1 MNIHKLA
8 LMAVLTLT
16 PVLAL
21 GGGTA
26 VVVSGEEG
34 ATARSQIEFDGNRL
48 RMQSVGEEGSQG
60 YMIVRDGRAY
70 TVIDQGD
77 GQAMVIDAAAAMKSL
92 GGLMPQQG
100 MQQPALGAQ
109 DMARFVSLTDA
120 GRSETVA
127 GISGRVH
134 TLTYVD
140 ADGATQTE
148 TLVLSKDGRVREL
161 TEAMLLMGRTM
172 TELAGLPANAAADQ
186 LSAQLKSQGLLRHG
200 TTFSLVSLSA
210 DRPAASRF
218 DLPAEPTQMPDL
230 GALSGGADNGGSG
243 GLLGGLFGNKAE
255 RQQQRVEGRAESEV
269 DKATD
274 GAVDKAMDKLFG
286 KLFGE

>member
-1 MNIHKLA
+1 
-8 LMAVLTLT
+8 
-16 PVLAL
+16 
-21 GGGTA
+21 
-26 VVVSGEEG
+26 
-34 ATARSQIEFDGNRL
+34 
-48 RMQSVGEEGSQG
+48 
-60 YMIVRDGRAY
+60 
-70 TVIDQGD
+70 
-77 GQAMVIDAAAAMKSL
+77 
-92 GGLMPQQG
+92 
-100 MQQPALGAQ
+100 Q

-243 GLLGGLFGNKAE
+243 GL
-255 RQQQRVEGRAESEV
+255 
-269 DKATD
+269 
-274 GAVDKAMDKLFG
+274 
-286 KLFGE
+286 